1 MDKFELKEGS
11 FRKIILDNGI
21 FRKLVKSNTSQA
33 EVKGILDFINSML
46 PVRLVATFGLWSEYV
61 GLSRP
66 ALRNLNGY
74 PPFRDLKSIEV
85 LNDVLRST
93 IGNLIDSYR
102 NDPALQPTNLEA
114 TVSAF
119 ISRRVSS
126 RIEEAKNIAVD
137 IVHFE
142 GQDFNGKTFS
152 WAALA
157 NQLAIEFA
165 TDELF
170 YLIRF
175 MPTDLVDAVGVF
187 TRQMAGTLKE
197 FKHLPMYRLAESIV
211 KYIWRVHDESPDA
224 TSVAMS
230 AV

>member
-142 GQDFNGKTFS
+142 GQWS
-152 WAALA
+152 
-157 NQLAIEFA
+157 
-165 TDELF
+165 
-170 YLIRF
+170 
-175 MPTDLVDAVGVF
+175 
-187 TRQMAGTLKE
+187 
-197 FKHLPMYRLAESIV
+197 
-211 KYIWRVHDESPDA
+211 SP
-224 TSVAMS
+224 
-230 AV
+230 